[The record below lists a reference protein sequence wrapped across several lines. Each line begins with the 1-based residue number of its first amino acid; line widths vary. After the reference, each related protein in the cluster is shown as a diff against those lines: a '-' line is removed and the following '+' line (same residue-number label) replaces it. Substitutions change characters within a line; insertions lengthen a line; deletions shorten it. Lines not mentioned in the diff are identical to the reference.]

1 MDFVL
6 DLPQASSG
14 EGFQISFEQM
24 AFLGTGPLCRERE
37 REGERETKTR
47 SVRLIGLPP
56 FLFLQVSG
64 SVMQYSSCHTENL
77 PEVKPDLLIVFPS
90 DADPQVGR
98 QPGMR
103 FL

>member
-37 REGERETKTR
+37 RGREGDQNKISKTDR
-47 SVRLIGLPP
+47 PSTL
-56 FLFLQVSG
+56 S
-64 SVMQYSSCHTENL
+64 
-77 PEVKPDLLIVFPS
+77 FPS
-90 DADPQVGR
+90 GFGECYAIQQLPHGE
-98 QPGMR
+98 
-103 FL
+103 LA